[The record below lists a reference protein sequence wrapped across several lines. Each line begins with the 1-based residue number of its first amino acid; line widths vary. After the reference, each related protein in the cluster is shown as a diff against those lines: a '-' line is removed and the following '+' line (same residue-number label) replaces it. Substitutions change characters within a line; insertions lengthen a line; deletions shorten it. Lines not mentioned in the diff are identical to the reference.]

1 MTTEV
6 KSDKFYFLPNSTL
19 AAPLPVPKTLHNEGN
34 YIISLGNLCR
44 WLAEQA
50 EEMGVEIYPGFSASE
65 FVEGPDGEILGVAT
79 SDMGIGK
86 DGKKKDTYA
95 AGPQFSPWVF
105 GFSSTSINVGFYPS
119 CCCTRH
125 RASCKANSASRG
137 CSRLSE
143 PDRNGEIQL
152 EGKLRCTDVRIGV
165 KGGSW
170 FN

>member
-79 SDMGIGK
+79 SDMGIGMC
-86 DGKKKDTYA
+86 
-95 AGPQFSPWVF
+95 
-105 GFSSTSINVGFYPS
+105 FSSCLFIWVSTLVCRRLPFYHNGIRACPLAPPCGS
-119 CCCTRH
+119 TPLSGGARELNQEHQPKH
-125 RASCKANSASRG
+125 R
-137 CSRLSE
+137 
-143 PDRNGEIQL
+143 
-152 EGKLRCTDVRIGV
+152 
-165 KGGSW
+165 
-170 FN
+170 